1 MTFSHLK
8 IGTRQAIGSGVMLVI
23 LLLTVG
29 VGFMKIM
36 NLSTDLEK
44 LSKDR
49 APKIVL
55 IGRLSDCYHTT
66 TRTLRNTMLTY
77 DVNLTKQEK
86 ERYDKATAQ
95 MEETIKALDAMTFNA
110 EAKETF
116 DRIKSGLAAIKPVSD
131 KALALSLDNRNDEAA
146 QVLFNDIAPI
156 QTDMLKN
163 IDALVQSVSDRI
175 TNESASALKNAENAQ
190 FLILI
195 IGTGGLFFG
204 IVSAV
209 IISLSITRP
218 IRRAVTGLTDSSE
231 QVASASGQV
240 ASSSQLLA
248 EGSAEQAAS
257 LEETTSS
264 LEEMASMTRQNADN
278 AKSANQLM
286 TEAGTVVTEANKS
299 MSSLTASME
308 EISKASEDTQKII
321 KTIDE
326 IAFQTNLLALN
337 AAVEAARAGEA
348 GAGFAVVADEVRN
361 LALRA
366 AEAAKNT
373 AGLIEATVKKVR
385 EGSELVTKTNG
396 DFKVVSQTVTKSAEL
411 IGEITAASQEQT
423 LGIDQINKAASEMD
437 KVTQRSSANAEELA
451 AASEEMSAQAQQMRE
466 FVMDLAKLAG
476 GVETGRIAKAPPEQ
490 EGRTQMKFVHTAS
503 VKPATKTIQHGKQA
517 GSRRPMLPAGDAY
530 DDF

>member
-1 MTFSHLK
+1 
-8 IGTRQAIGSGVMLVI
+8 MLVI

-29 VGFMKIM
+29 IGFMNIM
-36 NLSTDLEK
+36 DLSTELK
-44 LSKDR
+44 GLAKDR
-49 APKIVL
+49 LPKILLVGQ
-55 IGRLSDCYHTT
+55 ISDSYDDTA
-66 TRTLRNTMLTY
+66 RTLRNTMLTY
-77 DVNLTKQEK
+77 DVDITKQEK
-86 ERYDKATAQ
+86 EGYDKASTQLQDAI
-95 MEETIKALDAMTFNA
+95 EALDKMSLIP
-110 EAKETF
+110 EARDIF
-116 DRIKSGLAAIKPVSD
+116 DRIKSGLNAIKPISD
-131 KALALSLDNRNDEAA
+131 KALALSMDNRNEEAA
-146 QVLFNDIAPI
+146 QILFKDIDPI
-156 QTDMLKN
+156 QSKMLTE
-163 IDALVQSVSDRI
+163 IDALRRFMSDKVTDVS
-175 TNESASALKNAENAQ
+175 EAALVKAERAQ

-218 IRRAVTGLTDSSE
+218 IRRAVSGLTDSSE

-373 AGLIEATVKKVR
+373 AVLIEGTVKKVR
-385 EGSELVTKTNG
+385 EGTEMVAKTNE

-411 IGEITAASQEQT
+411 VGEISAASQEQT

-476 GVETGRIAKAPPEQ
+476 GVETGRIAKVPPEQ
-490 EGRTQMKFVHTAS
+490 TRRTQMKFVHTAS

-517 GSRRPMLPAGDAY
+517 GSRRPMLPAGDAS